1 VILIACLP
9 RRQEFTDLF
18 QVSPPFPFGSQS
30 SAGVLYVF
38 LEFLLAS
45 ALASCC
51 HRTTDPVQGCL
62 GLSPISFALCG
73 SCISC
78 TGLSLPLYPR
88 ETRITGIDISREM
101 LARAEKR
108 VARDGLSNVDLRHM
122 NAQQMDFP
130 DNSFDKVVAMY
141 VASVVPDPVAL
152 VNEMRRVCKPGG
164 QLMFVNHFKSDR
176 PVISRIEQLLVP
188 LSAKL
193 GFDPGFSLS
202 RFEQECDLEFEHNR
216 RVNLFGYWRMLQ
228 TTNAAGELQL
238 VSNQEESV
246 GAEAQAPLAE
256 AS

>member
-1 VILIACLP
+1 MNIESVEKTYRRYAPQYDLLFGAIFHPGRKEVI
-9 RRQEFTDLF
+9 RQMDCQPGEHILE
-18 QVSPPFPFGSQS
+18 V
-30 SAGVLYVF
+30 GV
-38 LEFLLAS
+38 
-45 ALASCC
+45 
-51 HRTTDPVQGCL
+51 G
-62 GLSPISFALCG
+62 
-73 SCISC
+73 

-108 VARDGLSNVDLRHM
+108 VARDGLSNVDLHHM

-164 QLMFVNHFKSDR
+164 QLMFVNHFKSDH

-246 GAEAQAPLAE
+246 DAEAQAPLAE